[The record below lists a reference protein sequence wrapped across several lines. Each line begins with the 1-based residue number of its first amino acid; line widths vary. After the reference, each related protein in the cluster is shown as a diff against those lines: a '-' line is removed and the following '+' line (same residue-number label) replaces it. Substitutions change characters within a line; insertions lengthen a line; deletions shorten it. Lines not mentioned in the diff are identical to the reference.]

1 MTKLLKKIRFTTIV
15 LILGVALIVSSVFSL
30 LTIQNLEGNARVI
43 NYSGI
48 VRGATQRLVK
58 QELNNEQNDALIGKL
73 DAVLEE
79 LQNGGEKNNLVKL
92 ADPEY
97 QGLVSGLQSKWG
109 ELKNAIYDY
118 RAGGA
123 AGPLYGISEEYFE
136 LADQTV
142 FAAERYTEQAV
153 KNAKY
158 FLFLVTLIFLAM
170 VVVCA
175 FFASSQQK
183 RREKLLAD
191 EKEAL
196 ERQIHLNQMLNDIR
210 APLDELPE
218 LMYVS
223 DLENYDLL
231 FINKAGRDSFN
242 FKDTEGKKCYELLQG
257 LDAPCPFCSTPNLK
271 PEEYF
276 NWEHTNPITGRHYLL
291 KDRLIEWEGRPARFE
306 IAFDLTEAMREKQN
320 LKNMLETEQVIVECI
335 RDLYQNH
342 DLPQAIPLFLERI
355 GKFLRADRSYIFDLR
370 GELLKN
376 TYEWCADGIKPE
388 QEDLQSIPRHY
399 FSRWIEAF
407 TEQEYMIIDDCEDLK
422 ITTPLEYEVLSFQN
436 IERLVA
442 VPLERDGELYAC
454 IGVDN
459 PPPELMQNAVSI
471 LQTLRYFLMLAIRRT
486 EDEAELTKL
495 SYYDNLT
502 SFYNRN
508 RYIQDLEAFTDYED
522 SVGIVFLDMNGLKS
536 VNDLYGH
543 SRGDR
548 LLVECARCIRE
559 GFGESNFYRV
569 GGDEFVI
576 IALGDTEA
584 GFFDRVE
591 KLRGYFEHSS
601 HISTA
606 IGAYWTPRGSDI
618 DAAITAADERMY
630 SDKQV
635 FYHGHHTSKR
645 YRYINDDAVIR
656 SEKQTEE
663 KISQ

>member
-15 LILGVALIVSSVFSL
+15 LILGVALIVSSIFSL

-58 QELNNEQNDALIGKL
+58 QELNNEQNDVLIERL
-73 DAVLEE
+73 NIILEE
-79 LQNGGEKNNLVKL
+79 LHNGGKKNNLIKL
-92 ADPEY
+92 EDPEY
-97 QGLVSGLQSKWG
+97 QALVGELQVKWG
-109 ELKNAIYDY
+109 MLKNEIYDH
-118 RAGGA
+118 RSGGA
-123 AGPLYGISEEYFE
+123 AGPLYEISEEYFE

-142 FAAERYTEQAV
+142 FSAERYTEQAV

-158 FLFLVTLIFLAM
+158 FLLLVTLIFLIM

-175 FFASSQQK
+175 FFATTQQK

-191 EKEAL
+191 EKESL
-196 ERQIHLNQMLNDIR
+196 KRQIYLNQMLNDIR

-223 DLENYDLL
+223 DLETYDLL
-231 FINKAGRDSFN
+231 FVNKAGKDTFN
-242 FKDTEGKKCYELLQG
+242 LKDTEGKKCYELLQG
-257 LDAPCPFCSTPNLK
+257 LDGPCPFCSTPNLK
-271 PEEYF
+271 PEEYY
-276 NWEHTNPITGRHYLL
+276 NWEHTNPLTGRHYLL
-291 KDRLIEWEGRPARFE
+291 KDRLIEWDGRPARFE

-342 DLPQAIPLFLERI
+342 DLTQAIPLFLERI
-355 GKFLRADRSYIFDLR
+355 GKFLGGDRSYIFDLR

-376 TYEWCADGIKPE
+376 TYEWCAEGIESE
-388 QEDLQSIPRHY
+388 QDALQSIPKDY
-399 FSRWIEAF
+399 FERWWRAF
-407 TEQEYMIIDDCEDLK
+407 DKHECMVINDCEALK
-422 ITTPLEYEVLSFQN
+422 TIAPSEYEILSTQN
-436 IERLVA
+436 IERLVT

-459 PPPELMQNAVSI
+459 PPPEMMQNAVSI

-486 EDEAELTKL
+486 EDETELTKL
-495 SYYDNLT
+495 SYYDTLT

-508 RYIQDLEAFTDYED
+508 RYIQDLEAFSDYED
-522 SVGIVFLDMNGLKS
+522 SVGIVFLDMNGLK
-536 VNDLYGH
+536 VINDLYGH
-543 SRGDR
+543 GKGDR
-548 LLVECARCIRE
+548 MLIECARCIRE

-569 GGDEFVI
+569 GGDEFVV

-584 GFFDRVE
+584 GFFDRVK
-591 KLRGYFEHSS
+591 KLRAYFDHSS

-606 IGAYWTPRGSDI
+606 IGAYWTPCGSDI
-618 DAAITAADERMY
+618 DEAVTAADERMY

-635 FYHGHHTSKR
+635 FYHDHHSSKR
-645 YRYINDDAVIR
+645 YRYINDDAVNVLER
-656 SEKQTEE
+656 QAGEK
-663 KISQ
+663 

>member
-30 LTIQNLEGNARVI
+30 LTIQSLEGNARVI

-58 QELNNEQNDALIGKL
+58 QELHNEQNDALIGRL
-73 DAVLEE
+73 DIILEE
-79 LQNGGEKNNLVKL
+79 LENGGEKNNLIKL
-92 ADPEY
+92 DNLEY
-97 QGLVSGLQSKWG
+97 QALVDALQGKWG
-109 ELKNAIYDY
+109 ALKNAIYDY
-118 RAGGA
+118 RAGGT
-123 AGPLYGISEEYFE
+123 AGPLYEISEEYFG

-142 FAAERYTEQAV
+142 FAAEHYTEQAV
-153 KNAKY
+153 RNAKY
-158 FLFLVTLIFLAM
+158 FLLLVTLIFLIM

-183 RREKLLAD
+183 RREKLLGD
-191 EKEAL
+191 EKESL

-218 LMYVS
+218 LMYVA

-231 FINKAGRDSFN
+231 FINKAGKDTFN
-242 FKDTEGKKCYELLQG
+242 FKATEGKKCYELLQG
-257 LDAPCPFCSTPNLK
+257 LDAPCPFCSTPKLK
-271 PEEYF
+271 PEEYY

-306 IAFDLTEAMREKQN
+306 LAFDLTEAVREKQN

-342 DLPQAIPLFLERI
+342 DLNQAIPLFLERI

-376 TYEWCADGIKPE
+376 TYEWCAEGIKSE
-388 QEDLQSIPRHY
+388 QGDLQSIPKDY
-399 FSRWIEAF
+399 FGRWLRVFDDHEC
-407 TEQEYMIIDDCEDLK
+407 MVIDDCEALK
-422 ITTPLEYEVLSFQN
+422 TSEPREYEVLSAQN
-436 IERLVA
+436 IKRLVT
-442 VPLERDGELYAC
+442 VPLEQDGELYAC

-459 PPPELMQNAVSI
+459 PPPELLQNAASI

-495 SYYDNLT
+495 SYYDTLT

-508 RYIQDLEAFTDYED
+508 RYIQDLETFSDYES
-522 SVGIVFLDMNGLKS
+522 SVGIVFLDMNGLKE
-536 VNDLYGH
+536 VNDQYGH
-543 SRGDR
+543 GSGDR
-548 LLVECARCIRE
+548 LLVECARRIRE

-569 GGDEFVI
+569 GGDEFVVI
-576 IALGDTEA
+576 DLGDTET
-584 GFFDRVE
+584 GFSDRVE
-591 KLRGYFEHSS
+591 RLRACFGQDSRVS
-601 HISTA
+601 VA
-606 IGAYWTPRGSDI
+606 IGAYWTSCGADI
-618 DAAITAADERMY
+618 DAAVTEADERMY
-630 SDKQV
+630 LDKQV
-635 FYHGHHTSKR
+635 FYQDHHTFKR
-645 YRYINDDAVIR
+645 YRYINDDAVNPP
-656 SEKQTEE
+656 EAQTGEN
-663 KISQ
+663 

>member
-58 QELNNEQNDALIGKL
+58 QELNNEQNDVLISKL
-73 DAVLEE
+73 DAILEE
-79 LQNGGEKNNLVKL
+79 LQNGGEKNNLIKL
-92 ADPEY
+92 DDPGY
-97 QGLVSGLQSKWG
+97 QGLVGDLQSKWR

-118 RAGGA
+118 RAGGE
-123 AGPLYGISEEYFE
+123 AGPLYEKSEEYFE

-142 FAAERYTEQAV
+142 SAAEQYTEHAV
-153 KNAKY
+153 KSAKY
-158 FLFLVTLIFLAM
+158 FLFLVTLIFLIM

-183 RREKLLAD
+183 RREELLAD

-223 DLENYDLL
+223 DLENYNLL
-231 FINKAGRDSFN
+231 FVNKAGKESFN
-242 FKDTEGKKCYELLQG
+242 LKDIDGKKCYKLLQG
-257 LDAPCPFCSTPNLK
+257 LDAPCPFCSTPKLK
-271 PEEYF
+271 PEEYY

-306 IAFDLTEAMREKQN
+306 IAFDLTETMREKQN
-320 LKNMLETEQVIVECI
+320 LKNMLESEQVIVECI

-342 DLPQAIPLFLERI
+342 DLNLAIPLFLKRI
-355 GKFLRADRSYIFDLR
+355 GEFLGADRSYIFDLR

-376 TYEWCADGIKPE
+376 TYEWCAEGIKPE
-388 QEDLQSIPRHY
+388 QEELQTIPRHY
-399 FSRWIEAF
+399 FNRWFEAF
-407 TEQEYMIIDDCEDLK
+407 IEQECMVVDDCESLK
-422 ITTPLEYEVLSFQN
+422 VIAPLEYEVLSFQN

-495 SYYDNLT
+495 SYYDTLT

-508 RYIQDLEAFTDYED
+508 RYTQDLEVFSDYED
-522 SVGIVFLDMNGLKS
+522 SVGIVFLDMNGLKM
-536 VNDLYGH
+536 VNDQYGH
-543 SRGDR
+543 GKGDR

-569 GGDEFVI
+569 GGDEFVV

-584 GFFDRVE
+584 AFFDKVK
-591 KLRGYFEHSS
+591 KLRAYFDHSS

-606 IGAYWTPRGSDI
+606 IGAYWTPCGSGI
-618 DAAITAADERMY
+618 DEAVTAADERMY

-635 FYHGHHTSKR
+635 FYHDHHTSKR
-645 YRYINDDAVIR
+645 YRYINDDAVNLL
-656 SEKQTEE
+656 EKQAGE
-663 KISQ
+663 K

>member
-58 QELNNEQNDALIGKL
+58 QELHNEQNDALIGRL
-73 DAVLEE
+73 DIILEE
-79 LQNGGEKNNLVKL
+79 LENGGEKNNLIKL
-92 ADPEY
+92 DNLEY
-97 QGLVSGLQSKWG
+97 QALVDALQGKWG
-109 ELKNAIYDY
+109 ALKNAIYDY
-118 RAGGA
+118 RAGGT
-123 AGPLYGISEEYFE
+123 AGPLYEISEEYFG

-142 FAAERYTEQAV
+142 FAAEHYTEQAV
-153 KNAKY
+153 RNAKY
-158 FLFLVTLIFLAM
+158 FLLLVTLIFLIM

-183 RREKLLAD
+183 RREKLLGD
-191 EKEAL
+191 EKESL

-218 LMYVS
+218 LMYVA

-231 FINKAGRDSFN
+231 FINKAGKDTFN
-242 FKDTEGKKCYELLQG
+242 FKATEGKKCYELLQG
-257 LDAPCPFCSTPNLK
+257 LDAPCPFCSTPELK
-271 PEEYF
+271 PEEYY

-306 IAFDLTEAMREKQN
+306 LAFDLTEAMREKQN

-342 DLPQAIPLFLERI
+342 DLNQAIPLFLERI

-376 TYEWCADGIKPE
+376 TYEWCAEGIKSE
-388 QEDLQSIPRHY
+388 QGYLQSIPKDY
-399 FSRWIEAF
+399 FERWLRVFDDHEC
-407 TEQEYMIIDDCEDLK
+407 MVIDDCEALK
-422 ITTPLEYEVLSFQN
+422 TSEPREYEVLSAQN
-436 IERLVA
+436 IKRLVT
-442 VPLERDGELYAC
+442 VPLEQDGELYAC

-459 PPPELMQNAVSI
+459 PPPELLQNAASI

-495 SYYDNLT
+495 SYYDTLT

-508 RYIQDLEAFTDYED
+508 RYIQDLETFSDYES
-522 SVGIVFLDMNGLKS
+522 SVGIVFLDMNGLKE
-536 VNDLYGH
+536 VNDQYGH
-543 SRGDR
+543 GSGDR
-548 LLVECARCIRE
+548 LLVECARRIRE

-569 GGDEFVI
+569 GGDEFVVI
-576 IALGDTEA
+576 DLGDTET
-584 GFFDRVE
+584 GFSDRVE
-591 KLRGYFEHSS
+591 RLRACFGQDSRVS
-601 HISTA
+601 VA
-606 IGAYWTPRGSDI
+606 IGAYWTSCGADI
-618 DAAITAADERMY
+618 DAAVTAADERMY
-630 SDKQV
+630 LDKQA
-635 FYHGHHTSKR
+635 FYQNHHTSKR
-645 YRYINDDAVIR
+645 YRYINDGAVNPP
-656 SEKQTEE
+656 EAQTGEN
-663 KISQ
+663 